1 MRGRPEE
8 GPIHRPTQT
17 PDRNR
22 DSRTAPVSV
31 SVSVSVSVIVVH
43 HDAAD
48 RCVATV
54 AALRS
59 QGVPAL
65 VTVVDNGSTPSSL
78 AALRAGCAEVEIL
91 ECGANLGYGAG
102 ANVGLRH
109 WLAHGDGDWVA
120 VAAHDALPA
129 PGCLAG
135 LVAAAEAHPDA
146 AFVSAEFG
154 PGFDLVPA
162 ADWVIGGYY
171 RTAVRGHGWVDVDY
185 PHGTLFLARRQALLD
200 VGLFDERYFAYCEE
214 VDLGLRA
221 RARGWR
227 IGMVWGA
234 VVVNGR
240 LPAQLLADYLQVR
253 NTLLLIR
260 THHGCRL
267 ASLRTLLS
275 VAPMLGRIRRDPL
288 RWKLHLRLEGG
299 ALLDFWRGR
308 FGPPPP
314 SVVSAVQK
322 VHHRASMTR

>member
-1 MRGRPEE
+1 MSIRPA
-8 GPIHRPTQT
+8 
-17 PDRNR
+17 
-22 DSRTAPVSV
+22 SAPGLA
-31 SVSVSVSVIVVH
+31 VIVVH
-43 HDAAD
+43 HDAAE

-54 AALRS
+54 AAFRA
-59 QGVPAL
+59 QEVAVL
-65 VTVVDNGSTPSSL
+65 VTVVDNGSSPSSL
-78 AALRAGCAEVEIL
+78 AQLRAGCADVEII
-91 ECGANLGYGAG
+91 ECGANLGYGPG
-102 ANVGLRH
+102 ANVGLRR
-109 WLAHGDGDWVA
+109 WLAHGAGDWVA

-129 PGCLAG
+129 PGCLGA

-146 AFVSAEFG
+146 GFVSAEFG
-154 PGFDLVPA
+154 PGFDMVPA

-171 RTAVRGHGWVDVDY
+171 HPATRGDGWVDVDY
-185 PHGTLFLARRQALLD
+185 PHGTLFLTRRQALMN

-227 IGMVWGA
+227 VGMVWGA

-260 THHGCRL
+260 THHGVRR
-267 ASLRTLLS
+267 AALRTALS
-275 VAPMLGRIRRDPL
+275 VAPMLGRIRRDPR

-299 ALLDFWRGR
+299 AVIDFWRGR
-308 FGPPPP
+308 SGPPPP

-322 VHHRASMTR
+322 VPHRASMHR